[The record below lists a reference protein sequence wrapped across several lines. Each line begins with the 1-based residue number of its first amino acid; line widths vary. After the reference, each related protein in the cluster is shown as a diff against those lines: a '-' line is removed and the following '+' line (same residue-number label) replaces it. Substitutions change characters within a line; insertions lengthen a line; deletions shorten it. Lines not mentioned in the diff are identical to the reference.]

1 MTEEAR
7 NEFDTFKWSDNW
19 AEKINGEY
27 TFFGVLLD
35 YRDDVL
41 HDWDAK
47 STVKSYLNDYD
58 SFLLPYIADKPLN
71 EITREDYDQ
80 FLYSHLKVEKQK
92 KNHVYS
98 EATLQHFRVII
109 RKVTK
114 VAAENDICPDYL
126 WGTEYS
132 LPESIKQHDLNAKEL
147 VKHKK
152 SLSIVQ
158 EIFIA
163 DEILNDPLQD
173 GEMFGLAI
181 MFCLG
186 TRNSEACGLLYS
198 DIKSMHCDP
207 AQYVAYVYSTVD
219 SSGKNQLSGKS
230 HNMFRLIPVPQR
242 LLALIHQRRSLLI
255 QKILNGEISVP
266 ADITKPLAQ
275 AAEDYVDGLHIACR
289 GDNYSTPCV
298 AGDLS
303 RAGSKLLA
311 RSKVA
316 EEMMAMI
323 DRTIHTTASENEGI
337 KEKDPTAYLFRRNL
351 GSHLYF
357 LGLSDN
363 EIQYIM
369 GHDIEND
376 LDERFYYRNEE
387 KLYPIAQK
395 MQQRPIVNEIPTEI
409 TVDLSQGNCEA
420 RNVVDASF
428 YLPTTSSKECYS
440 LLIRQQEH
448 DTDTQIRFKSKASS
462 LRGTYSQ
469 YRNNDPFPETVNI
482 MPQYHEQYKKG
493 IAKFLN
499 KTIESV
505 SQSTIVNP
513 LVGTSS
519 TLDSNSDTGETN
531 A

>member
-7 NEFDTFKWSDNW
+7 NEFDAFKWSENW
-19 AEKINGEY
+19 PEKIDGEY

-35 YRDDVL
+35 YRDEVL
-41 HDWDAK
+41 RGWDAR

-58 SFLLPYIADKPLN
+58 TFLLPHIAEKPLSK
-71 EITREDYDQ
+71 IAREDYDH
-80 FLYSHLKVEKQK
+80 FLYSHLKAEKQK
-92 KNHVYS
+92 KDHVYS

-109 RKVTK
+109 RKVTG

-132 LPESIKQHDLNAKEL
+132 LPESIKQHDLNTKEL

-158 EIFIA
+158 EIIIA
-163 DEILNDPLQD
+163 DDILNDPMQK
-173 GEMFGLAI
+173 GEKLGLAL

-186 TRNSEACGLLYS
+186 TRNSEACGLLYG
-198 DIKSMHCDP
+198 DIRPMYCNPS
-207 AQYVAYVYSTVD
+207 QYIAYVYSTVD
-219 SSGKNQLSGKS
+219 SSGTDQVGGKTR
-230 HNMFRLIPVPQR
+230 NMFRLIPVPQR
-242 LLALIHQRRSLLI
+242 LLSLIHQRRSLLI

-266 ADITKPLAQ
+266 TDITKPLAQ

-289 GDNYSTPCV
+289 GDNYSIPCV

-311 RSKVA
+311 QSKVA
-316 EEMMAMI
+316 EDMMAMI
-323 DRTIHTTASENEGI
+323 DRTIHTAASEKEGI

-369 GHDIEND
+369 GHDIEDD

-395 MQQRPIVNEIPTEI
+395 MQQRPIVNEIVNESTI
-409 TVDLSQGNCEA
+409 DLSQGNFEA
-420 RNVVDASF
+420 RNAINISF

-440 LLIRQQEH
+440 LLIRQQEYG
-448 DTDTQIRFKSKASS
+448 TDTQIRFKTKATS

-469 YRNNDPFPETVNI
+469 YDNNDPFPETTNI
-482 MPQYHEQYKKG
+482 MPQYHQQYEKG
-493 IAKFLN
+493 IAKVLN
-499 KTIESV
+499 KTITTV
-505 SQSTIVNP
+505 DQNTINNPPIETSPTVNP
-513 LVGTSS
+513 NSNDGGTN
-519 TLDSNSDTGETN
+519 T
-531 A
+531 